1 MSTILRIREGG
12 GGVRAKRQSGT
23 RPIDWYRHRCAR
35 WMEKSSPPLHARNR
49 SETVLVI
56 ELDHS
61 ISSSAL
67 FRRIRNFQTAD
78 YYYPLFSELDN
89 NDDWG
94 AFLYTLN
101 RRDFFASA
109 LWTIINSLTFSVVN
123 KPIN

>member
-1 MSTILRIREGG
+1 
-12 GGVRAKRQSGT
+12 
-23 RPIDWYRHRCAR
+23 
-35 WMEKSSPPLHARNR
+35 MENSSPPLHARNC

-61 ISSSAL
+61 ISISSSAL
-67 FRRIRNFQTAD
+67 FGRIPNFQTAD
-78 YYYPLFSELDN
+78 YYYPLSTELDN

-109 LWTIINSLTFSVVN
+109 LWTMINSLTFSVVN